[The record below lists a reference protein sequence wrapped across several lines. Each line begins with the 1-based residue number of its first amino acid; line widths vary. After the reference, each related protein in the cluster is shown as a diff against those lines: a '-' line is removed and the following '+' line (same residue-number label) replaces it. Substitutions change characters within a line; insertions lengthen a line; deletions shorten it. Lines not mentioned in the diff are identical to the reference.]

1 MTATTTTT
9 KANKTTTDCAP
20 LITDR
25 NIAGLRLAAY
35 AGADFSNECFQY
47 TCADGTTFTDLT
59 ALSLAVLVDA
69 DNDALLMLPLVLY
82 LGGNVRQ
89 VDSKGR
95 TLLHFART
103 RRMARYLLAHGV
115 PVAPN
120 TRTKLVAA
128 FRKTPGTGT
137 FDDTAGLG
145 LKDTVGAEPDILRA
159 VRQGTAGLYTRKEA
173 PAIPKG
179 RWKTVLTESLY
190 NGLLGVGFNEPDHV
204 REARDPCA
212 SIESHGLV
220 AELSPTNEIGPAVL
234 EGNLRQVRALLKLG
248 ARTDCAVFTYET
260 TREGRA
266 FLYTGVTP
274 VGLAVLSN
282 ADAIEDNA
290 RLPPVGPG
298 ATQKA
303 APEDGLDVLPLF
315 EGYTDF
321 SGVHADGGQTLMH
334 LALEPVIA
342 RWLVERGAPCDV
354 PDANGLPPADVLP
367 VASAAVALRVAL
379 GGKLPPGATPF
390 TTRQKRL

>member
-20 LITDR
+20 LIADR

-59 ALSLAVLVDA
+59 ALSLAVLVDD
-69 DNDALLMLPLVLY
+69 DNDAVLMLPLVLY
-82 LGGNVRQ
+82 LGGNIQQ

-95 TLLHFART
+95 TLLHLART

-120 TRTKLVAA
+120 MRKKLVAA
-128 FRKTPGTGT
+128 FRKTAGTGT

-145 LKDTVGAEPDILRA
+145 LKDRVGAEPDILRA
-159 VRQGTAGLYTRKEA
+159 VRQGTAGLYARKEVR
-173 PAIPKG
+173 AIPKG

-204 REARDPCA
+204 REARDPCT
-212 SIESHGLV
+212 SLESHGLV
-220 AELSPTNEIGPAVL
+220 AELSPSNEIGPAIL

-260 TREGRA
+260 TREGRP

-290 RLPPVGPG
+290 RLPPDGPG

-303 APEDGLDVLPLF
+303 APGDGLDVLPLF

-342 RWLVERGAPCDV
+342 RWLVERGAPCGM

-367 VASAAVALRVAL
+367 VASAAVVLRAAL
-379 GGKLPPGATPF
+379 GGKLAPGATPSAA
-390 TTRQKRL
+390 RQKRL